1 MITNTSLRI
10 VKSLLLIVILLNLFF
25 YSGVAYSYEDSSS
38 NNYVLL
44 SGFEPFYIY
53 TENPSQLVAE
63 FLNGSTIKNATILGI
78 VLPVNFS
85 ESVVQITQAIETYD
99 PVLVISLGLNA
110 EARVIQ
116 VENFGMNIRKRPRSD
131 PLWFFPK
138 RLDPNGPFIRKTA
151 LPTAD
156 IVSEL
161 RDNDI
166 SARQSFYA
174 GNYVCNAVFYH
185 TLGFIEDEGKE
196 APMGFIH
203 IPLLDYQEPHGV
215 NLTILIDAITI
226 TISSAL

>member
-1 MITNTSLRI
+1 MKTSTWLQI
-10 VKSLLLIVILLNLFF
+10 GKSLLLSIFLVNLFF
-25 YSGVAYSYEDSSS
+25 YSGVAYSYEDFSQI
-38 NNYVLL
+38 NYVLL

-53 TENPSQLVAE
+53 AENPSELVVE
-63 FLNGSTIKNATILGI
+63 FLNGSTINNVTIRSI
-78 VLPVNFS
+78 VLPVNFT
-85 ESVVQITQAIETYD
+85 ESVAQITQAIHTYD
-99 PVLVISLGLNA
+99 PVLVVSLGLNA

-138 RLDPNGPFIRKTA
+138 RLDPDGPFIRKTP
-151 LPTAD
+151 LSTID

-161 RDNDI
+161 RANEI

-185 TLGFIEDEGKE
+185 TLGLIEDEGRE
-196 APMGFIH
+196 IPVGFVH
-203 IPLLDYQEPHGV
+203 IPPLDYQEPHGV

-226 TISSAL
+226 MISSVL